1 MHYGVFFLHLLSSI
15 KTIPSKLY
23 IDFISLLFVA
33 LKVCMCKL
41 FWLYFH
47 HLIKFRLFHSLSCLC
62 FSTSAQIDEIYVPPD
77 QPETL
82 QPAQSI
88 RHETKVKANDIY
100 LLQNERTIEQS
111 NFNGN
116 NNLENRNDRS
126 NYEFTKMIA
135 NGILAAEALEKSIAN
150 NKSLLNNI
158 GSTNPVDPVIGGSA
172 NAAQPIHH
180 GQHYD
185 RPFPNGF
192 HPNATRSI
200 GNEPIIPMWL
210 TPPRTIP
217 ADRPFRYEN
226 RGEIPPVRSVPQ
238 RERNH
243 SVPYILPNHPQPQI
257 PPIIN
262 SNSNNRFKNIY
273 NGPMIKLNH
282 ERQKVTKIS
291 MPPIRRDYI
300 ANVKPV
306 PQFPVQNQPW
316 SLQKHIVAMRGGPAA
331 LPPPSHYLPKQK
343 FSGPIKISK
352 KEFAMPAQNVG
363 FQPDSVVVESG
374 FTPIMRRAHTNE
386 NSDSDD
392 DTDATVKR
400 HHSESSEEDD
410 YPEQTQRRSDR
421 TDLTEDNTE
430 SEENSELLIKTFEP
444 MFIPS
449 PLDSTSAVSTVK
461 TPNKR
466 LTDDLQYM
474 EVEDGDDKM
483 PMAGERHA
491 YYLPPDNNNGGNG
504 NGNGNKVKSTK
515 LYPAGVVVTYDGRTV
530 LDKSLLD
537 SEPYFPTPKRSSST
551 EQLLHGPA
559 FGPFHGEIP
568 PLSPELMKPNV
579 VRSQ

>member
-1 MHYGVFFLHLLSSI
+1 M
-15 KTIPSKLY
+15 
-23 IDFISLLFVA
+23 
-33 LKVCMCKL
+33 
-41 FWLYFH
+41 
-47 HLIKFRLFHSLSCLC
+47 
-62 FSTSAQIDEIYVPPD
+62 PPD

-88 RHETKVKANDIY
+88 RHETKVKANDLY
-100 LLQNERTIEQS
+100 LLQNERTIEQP
-111 NFNGN
+111 NFNSN

-158 GSTNPVDPVIGGSA
+158 GSPNPIDPALNVVQPI
-172 NAAQPIHH
+172 QPIHH
-180 GQHYD
+180 TQHYD

-192 HPNATRSI
+192 HPNATRPI
-200 GNEPIIPMWL
+200 GNEPIIPLWL

-226 RGEIPPVRSVPQ
+226 RGEMPPPPPPPRSPPPQ

-262 SNSNNRFKNIY
+262 NSNNNNRFKNIY
-273 NGPMIKLNH
+273 NGPIIKFNH
-282 ERQKVTKIS
+282 DRQKVTKIS

-300 ANVKPV
+300 ANVKPI

-331 LPPPSHYLPKQK
+331 LPPPSHYMPKQK

-352 KEFAMPAQNVG
+352 KEFAMPAKNVG

-374 FTPIMRRAHTNE
+374 FTPIMRRTHTHE
-386 NSDSDD
+386 NSDSDED
-392 DTDATVKR
+392 DTDAPVKR
-400 HHSESSEEDD
+400 HHAESSEMDD
-410 YPEQTQRRSDR
+410 YPEQTQRRSDQ

-430 SEENSELLIKTFEP
+430 SEENSELLIKTLEP

-466 LTDDLQYM
+466 LTEDLQYM

-483 PMAGERHA
+483 PMANSERHA
-491 YYLPPDNNNGGNG
+491 YYLPPDNDNGGGEN
-504 NGNGNKVKSTK
+504 NRNKLVKTTK

>member
-1 MHYGVFFLHLLSSI
+1 MHSGVFFSSSAFI
-15 KTIPSKLY
+15 HQNHFSELY
-23 IDFISLLFVA
+23 IDFIFLLVVA

-41 FWLYFH
+41 FS
-47 HLIKFRLFHSLSCLC
+47 LFCPSFNHLC
-62 FSTSAQIDEIYVPPD
+62 FSLVLFRSAQLDEIYVPPD

-82 QPAQSI
+82 QPSQSI

-100 LLQNERTIEQS
+100 LLQNERTVEQS
-111 NFNGN
+111 SFNGN

-135 NGILAAEALEKSIAN
+135 NGILAAEALEKSVAN

-158 GSTNPVDPVIGGSA
+158 VSTHPGDPVNGGSV
-172 NAAQPIHH
+172 NTAQPILHAQHH
-180 GQHYD
+180 D

-200 GNEPIIPMWL
+200 GNDPIIPQWL

-226 RGEIPPVRSVPQ
+226 RGETPPIRSVPQ

-243 SVPYILPNHPQPQI
+243 PVPYILPNHPQPQL

-262 SNSNNRFKNIY
+262 NSNNRFKNIY
-273 NGPMIKLNH
+273 NGPIIKLNH

-291 MPPIRRDYI
+291 MPPIRRDYV
-300 ANVKPV
+300 ANVKPI

-352 KEFAMPAQNVG
+352 KEFASPAQNVG

-374 FTPIMRRAHTNE
+374 FTPIMRRAHTSR
-386 NSDSDD
+386 NSPRDDDDEDD
-392 DTDATVKR
+392 DTEASVKR

-449 PLDSTSAVSTVK
+449 PLDSTSSVSTAK

-466 LTDDLQYM
+466 LT
-474 EVEDGDDKM
+474 EEDGDDKM
-483 PMAGERHA
+483 PMAGERMA
-491 YYLPPDNNNGGNG
+491 YYLPPDDN
-504 NGNGNKVKSTK
+504 NKVKSTK